1 MELLEWIG
9 MLALRSPRIQ
19 PGSSVDP
26 FLCRYVVPGHDEASV
41 RQLVCLKWRGFMPAE
56 FVRNLLV
63 YCLYVCGRIAIFRV
77 LC

>member
-1 MELLEWIG
+1 MELLEWVG

-26 FLCRYVVPGHDEASV
+26 FLCRYVVPGHGEAST